1 MQPMLLLLDFL
12 KSILPKVSPKSQ
24 VIINLIFYIRAVR
37 FSGLIDFSRSHI
49 GNRSTG
55 FNGSAF
61 MNPEVL
67 WSCI

>member
-37 FSGLIDFSRSHI
+37 FSGLIDF
-49 GNRSTG
+49 
-55 FNGSAF
+55 
-61 MNPEVL
+61 
-67 WSCI
+67 